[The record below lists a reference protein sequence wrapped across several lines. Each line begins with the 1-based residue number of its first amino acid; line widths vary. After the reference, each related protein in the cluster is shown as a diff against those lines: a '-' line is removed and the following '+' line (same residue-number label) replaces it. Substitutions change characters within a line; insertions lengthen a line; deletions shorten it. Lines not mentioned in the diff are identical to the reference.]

1 VQRSKTQYL
10 YLKPCFNLWS
20 DIQFRIGKCIF
31 LRVKFCEHMNWHFV
45 DSSFFLSL
53 HLSFSIFRSN
63 WQSYFMEVSGLN
75 IIYWY
80 IYADK
85 ELTTNLTS
93 MIFRYVIHTTL
104 TTLGLYVRFSAFL
117 TTHNCLFNFSKL
129 CSNR

>member
-1 VQRSKTQYL
+1 LTDV
-10 YLKPCFNLWS
+10 
-20 DIQFRIGKCIF
+20 I
-31 LRVKFCEHMNWHFV
+31 V

-117 TTHNCLFNFSKL
+117 TTHNCLFNFSQL
-129 CSNR
+129 CSNHLHKLYILQSHHYRVLKNTFYSILIVKCRVVTPCFLF